1 MATDAAT
8 ERAIFRRA
16 CAVLA
21 ELQDD
26 MGWADVASKFK
37 GQAKRWQDSL
47 DKTERQGAQL
57 RASLLT
63 PVRHPPY
70 PDASLR
76 RRASSAAQ
84 LPSTWAPCGLWQGA
98 SSK

>member
-1 MATDAAT
+1 MAADAAT

-16 CAVLA
+16 CAILS

-26 MGWADVASKFK
+26 LAWSEVKPKFK
-37 GQAKRWQDSL
+37 VQAPRWQKSL
-47 DKTERQGAQL
+47 NAIARQGARL
-57 RASLLT
+57 PSSLLT

-76 RRASSAAQ
+76 RRASSVAQ

-98 SSK
+98 LSK